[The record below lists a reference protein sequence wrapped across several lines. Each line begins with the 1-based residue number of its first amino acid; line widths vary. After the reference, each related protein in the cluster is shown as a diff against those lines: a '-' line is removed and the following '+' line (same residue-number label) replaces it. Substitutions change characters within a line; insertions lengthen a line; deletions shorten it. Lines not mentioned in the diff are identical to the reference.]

1 MTTWLPEI
9 TPEGGPKYLAIAEA
23 IGLAIADGSLTSGA
37 KLPPQRNLAY
47 DLGVTLGTVT
57 RAYREAE
64 RRGHVGGE
72 VGRGTFVLGTG
83 PRQPDGIIVAEDLV
97 PGVIDFTHATPAQG
111 AAGRE
116 LAKTLTEIATG
127 PNIEALANYQLHT
140 GLAPHLEAG
149 VHWLAKNG
157 LTGTVDNVTMTNG
170 VQNGILASLMALT
183 DPGDTI
189 LLEELTYPGAL
200 HLARTFGH
208 RVESIRMD
216 EQGLIPEAL
225 DEVCRRTSARV
236 LYCMPT
242 IQNPTTAVMSE
253 ERRLKV
259 TEIAKRHSL
268 LIVEDDIWGR
278 LTDIDLPHFANLLP
292 EQTIYLSSL
301 SKCMAGGLRIGYA
314 FAPPRLTER
323 LRSAVRMTCWMPAPL
338 MAEVARRWIYS
349 DVGDA
354 LGRWQRDEIA
364 ARCAILLDR
373 LKQYDVRYASGS
385 HHVWMHLPPP
395 WRATDFRNRA
405 EERGVRILG
414 AQSFAV
420 HRQNAPEAIRICV
433 GRPESIEQVEKGI
446 DILAGLLE
454 DGPDHHEAFM

>member
-1 MTTWLPEI
+1 MTNWLPEI
-9 TPEGGPKYLAIAEA
+9 VRESGPKYLAIAEA
-23 IGLAIADGSLTSGA
+23 IGSAVADGSLASGT

-64 RRGHVGGE
+64 RRGLVGGE
-72 VGRGTFVLGTG
+72 VGRGTFVLGSA
-83 PRQPDGIIVAEDLV
+83 PQQPDGIIVTKALE

-111 AAGRE
+111 AAGKA
-116 LAKTLTEIATG
+116 LAKTLKEIASE
-127 PNIEALANYQLHT
+127 PDIDALANYQLHT

-149 VHWLAKNG
+149 VHWLEKNG
-157 LTGTVDNVTMTNG
+157 LKGTVDNVTMTNG

-208 RVESIRMD
+208 RVESVRMD
-216 EQGLIPEAL
+216 EHGLIPEAL

-242 IQNPTTAVMSE
+242 LQNPTTAVMPE

-259 TEIAKRHSL
+259 AEIAKRHSL
-268 LIVEDDIWGR
+268 LIIEDDIWGM

-323 LRSAVRMTCWMPAPL
+323 LRAAVRMTCWMPAPL
-338 MAEVARRWIYS
+338 MAEVARRWIYRG
-349 DVGDA
+349 VGET
-354 LGRWQRDEIA
+354 LGRWQCEEIT
-364 ARCAILLDR
+364 ARFAILLDR
-373 LKQYDVRYASGS
+373 LKQYDLSYAPGS
-385 HHVWMHLPPP
+385 QHVWMRLPAP
-395 WRATDFRNRA
+395 WRAAQFRNRA
-405 EERGVRILG
+405 EERGVRVLG

-420 HRQNAPEAIRICV
+420 HRQNAPEAIRICI
-433 GRPESIEQVEKGI
+433 GRPDSVEQVKKGI
-446 DILAGLLE
+446 DILAALLE
-454 DGPDHHEAFM
+454 DDPDHHEAFI